1 MFYFTS
7 DLHLGHRN
15 ILRLCNRPFS
25 SIEEMDEVLMD
36 NWNQKVHRDDTVYIM
51 GDLMFRNEKPA
62 EWYLDRLKGKKH
74 LFVGNHDGRWMK
86 TVDLNKYFESV
97 SMMGTFSDGQH
108 KITGCHY
115 PMMTW
120 PSVGKNGYM
129 VFGHIHANTDAAYW
143 PLISASTQ
151 MLNAG
156 VDINGFAPVSFE
168 EMEVNNE
175 LFKASVLQAAV
186 ETAD

>member
-1 MFYFTS
+1 MVYFTS
-7 DLHLGHRN
+7 DLHLGHKN
-15 ILRLCNRPFS
+15 ILRLCDRPFA

-36 NWNQKVHRDDTVYIM
+36 NWNRKVHRDDTVYIM

-62 EWYLDRLKGKKH
+62 AWYLDRLKGKKH
-74 LFVGNHDGRWMK
+74 LFIGNHDGRWMK
-86 TVDLNKYFESV
+86 TVDLDRYFESV

-120 PSVGKNGYM
+120 PSSGKNGYM
-129 VFGHIHANTDAAYW
+129 VFGHIHANKDAGYW
-143 PLISASTQ
+143 PMIAASPL

-156 VDINGFAPVSFE
+156 VDINGFAPVSFD
-168 EMEVNNE
+168 EMETNNE
-175 LFKASVLQAAV
+175 RFKAGLL
-186 ETAD
+186 